1 MNTAV
6 MIEIFGYIGSGLV
19 VISMLMSSIVRL
31 RIINTIGST
40 ISAVYAVICGA
51 FPLVLMNACLIVIN
65 IFSLIKLLKSRQVYD
80 MVPASPDDAFVTYFL
95 QRYADDI
102 RKYFPGYQPG
112 AAAGQA
118 YLVWCGGNPAGVLLG
133 QAEDGILDIMIDYSA
148 PAYRDCSVGACLYAK
163 LPDQKIHTLRFAQ
176 ELSETHKAY
185 IHKMNFVP
193 EDGAYIR
200 RLVRACLKMFSG
212 TLLCCLDIP
221 AVCLFFCIMQNISVS
236 LQYRMRPAVLLRGH
250 MADALECLG
259 KVAAGRKTGG
269 ARNFLNAVAGRGQK
283 VPGSRNPYLCQV
295 RDGGCSIE
303 RAELVAQIVFGNIA
317 AAGKRVQRDFMLVI
331 FLDIASGLVA
341 FAAAARACKL
351 AGNMVFAVYHQ
362 DKDSQVMLADFFIAF
377 FAVVHFAQNA
387 FKAQADRGCTGAG
400 TDNAV
405 FRRPVCA
412 DFQSFHAQDIVV

>member
-1 MNTAV
+1 MNTAL

-118 YLVWCGGNPAGVLLG
+118 YLVCCGGNPAGVLLG
-133 QAEDGILDIMIDYSA
+133 QAEDGILDIIIDYSA

-200 RLVRACLKMFSG
+200 RLV
-212 TLLCCLDIP
+212 
-221 AVCLFFCIMQNISVS
+221 
-236 LQYRMRPAVLLRGH
+236 
-250 MADALECLG
+250 
-259 KVAAGRKTGG
+259 
-269 ARNFLNAVAGRGQK
+269 
-283 VPGSRNPYLCQV
+283 
-295 RDGGCSIE
+295 
-303 RAELVAQIVFGNIA
+303 
-317 AAGKRVQRDFMLVI
+317 
-331 FLDIASGLVA
+331 
-341 FAAAARACKL
+341 
-351 AGNMVFAVYHQ
+351 
-362 DKDSQVMLADFFIAF
+362 
-377 FAVVHFAQNA
+377 
-387 FKAQADRGCTGAG
+387 
-400 TDNAV
+400 
-405 FRRPVCA
+405 
-412 DFQSFHAQDIVV
+412 